1 MTFIRLFCILSIALS
16 SLAAPAT
23 DDAPEAADEKAWLAF
38 PEGLT
43 GTADPLRFLIEQA
56 QVSLRARSD
65 PKSTEV
71 WRARVPGLKRA
82 LAGSLGLDPFP
93 PRTPLNARTTGQVK
107 RSFYR
112 VENIVFESRPGFFVP
127 ANVYIPE
134 DAPLP
139 APAVVVAA
147 GHAMEHGKNHDLYQL
162 AQLSLVKQGMI
173 VLAFDPIGQGER
185 KLPGFAH
192 DLGYGS
198 LLVGQTNEGRIVW
211 DAIRAV
217 DYLCSR
223 ADVDGSRIGLA
234 GNSGG
239 GELVFYAM
247 PLDARIKA
255 GASFC
260 FVCSYDQW
268 IEKGGNHCIC
278 NHLPGITG
286 EMEQFEIVGLNA
298 PRAFLAGNG
307 TEDKIFPIDG
317 VRDTIRRAGAIY
329 ALHGVP
335 EHIDAVEAPLPHG
348 WSQPLREAGAAWL
361 SHWLTGQERKAAIPE
376 IGIVAEAPDS
386 PDLKA
391 FKSGAMPAGA
401 ETVVTLNQRLARE
414 QIGKYAAAP
423 SDLHA
428 WETRAP
434 LWREELWKVMG
445 GRPDAFEPTA
455 RTVNIFDWQGLRIE
469 VLALMVEP
477 GFEIGATL
485 ATPVDAVTS
494 DGASLFVGGFESR
507 GAALRDGRA
516 AVAARKGTVLMIDP
530 RGSGETA
537 RNLNQLVSGGI
548 VTGRTLFAQQVWDVV
563 QAARWLSHR
572 EGGQAPVSAMGEG
585 DGALLALYAAALEA
599 PFEHLEL
606 ENLLASY
613 QYYLENDQPQSILL
627 SLPGILELAD
637 VPQIIALAVTVPIHI
652 DGLIGFGKARLAPDV
667 ITDETAYPLTV
678 AALSGR
684 SEILKLE

>member
-1 MTFIRLFCILSIALS
+1 MKINPLVCLFLFVFSAPVVP
-16 SLAAPAT
+16 AAE
-23 DDAPEAADEKAWLAF
+23 DAPDTGDERAWLAF
-38 PEGLT
+38 PDGLV
-43 GTADPLRFLIEQA
+43 GTADPLRFLIEGAQA
-56 QVSLRARSD
+56 SLRQRSD
-65 PKSTEV
+65 PESREA
-71 WRARVPGLKRA
+71 WLARVPALKRD
-82 LAGSLGLDPFP
+82 LARGLGLAPLP
-93 PRTPLNARTTGQVK
+93 PRTPLNARVTGRAQ
-107 RSFYR
+107 RAFYR
-112 VENIVFESRPGFFVP
+112 VENVVYESRPGFYVS

-134 DAPLP
+134 GIELP

-147 GHAMEHGKNHDLYQL
+147 GHAMDHGKNHDLYQL
-162 AQLSLVKQGMI
+162 GQLSLVKQGMI

-217 DYLCSR
+217 DYLVSR
-223 ADVDGSRIGLA
+223 ADVDASRIGIA

-247 PLDARIKA
+247 PLDERIKA

-278 NHLPGITG
+278 NHLPGITRK
-286 EMEQFEIVGLNA
+286 MEQFEIIGLNA

-329 ALHGVP
+329 ALHGAP
-335 EHIDAVEAPLPHG
+335 DHIDAVEAPLPHG
-348 WSQPLREAGAAWL
+348 WSQPLREAGAGWL
-361 SHWLTGQERKAAIPE
+361 SHWLTGQERKEAIPE
-376 IGIVAEAPDS
+376 TGIVAEAPDS

-391 FKSGAMPAGA
+391 FKSGSMPEGA
-401 ETVVTLNQRLARE
+401 ETVITLNQQLARE
-414 QIGKYAAAP
+414 QIGTYAAAP
-423 SDLHA
+423 SDSKA
-428 WETRAP
+428 WELRAP
-434 LWREELWKVMG
+434 QWREELWAIMG
-445 GRPDAFEPTA
+445 GRPKPFEPTA
-455 RTVNIFDWQGLRIE
+455 RTVNIFEWEGLRVE

-485 ATPVDAVTS
+485 ATPVDGAAS
-494 DGASLFVGGFESR
+494 DVASLFVGGFESR

-516 AVAARKGTVLMIDP
+516 AAAARNGTVLVIDP
-530 RGSGETA
+530 RGSGESA

-548 VTGRTLFAQQVWDVV
+548 VMGRALFAQQVWDVV

-572 EGGQAPVSAMGEG
+572 NGAQVTVQANGEG

-599 PFEHLEL
+599 PFERLEL
-606 ENLLASY
+606 QNLLASY
-613 QYYLENDQPQSILL
+613 RYYLENDQPQSILL
-627 SLPGILELAD
+627 SLPSVLDVAD
-637 VPQIIALAVTVPIHI
+637 VPQIIALAVAAPIHI
-652 DGLIGFGKARLAPDV
+652 DGLIGFGKARLAG
-667 ITDETAYPLTV
+667 ELSERELAYPRAV
-678 AALSGR
+678 AALTGR
-684 SEILKLE
+684 QEGLKLE

>member
-1 MTFIRLFCILSIALS
+1 MKFSRLISLLTLALS
-16 SLAAPAT
+16 ALSVAAVEG
-23 DDAPEAADEKAWLAF
+23 APVAGEEKAWLTYPDGF
-38 PEGLT
+38 T
-43 GTADPLRFLIEQA
+43 GTADPLRFIIEASQA
-56 QVSLRARSD
+56 SLRGRID
-65 PKSTEV
+65 PESRDA
-71 WRARVPGLKRA
+71 WLARVPGLKRS
-82 LAGSLGLDPFP
+82 LAKALGLDPLP
-93 PRTPLNARTTGQVK
+93 PRTPLNARVTGRAQ

-112 VENIVFESRPGFFVP
+112 VENIVLESRPGFFVS

-134 DAPLP
+134 EVPLP

-162 AQLSLVKQGMI
+162 GQLSLVKQGMI

-211 DAIRAV
+211 DAIRAL
-217 DYLCSR
+217 DYLVSR
-223 ADVDGSRIGLA
+223 ADVDASRIGIA

-247 PLDARIKA
+247 PLDERIKA

-278 NHLPGITG
+278 NHLPGITRK
-286 EMEQFEIVGLNA
+286 MEQFEIIGLNA
-298 PRAFLAGNG
+298 PRPFLAGNG

-329 ALHGVP
+329 ALQGAP
-335 EHIDAVEAPLPHG
+335 DRLAAVEAPLPHG

-361 SHWLTGQERKAAIPE
+361 SHWLTGQERKDAIPE
-376 IGIVAEAPDS
+376 FGILAEAPDS
-386 PDLKA
+386 PEIKALKE
-391 FKSGAMPAGA
+391 GAMPEGA
-401 ETVVTLNQRLARE
+401 ETVVTLNQQLASE
-414 QIGKYAAAP
+414 QIRKYVAP
-423 SDLHA
+423 PADLQA
-428 WETRAP
+428 WEMRAP
-434 LWREELWKVMG
+434 QWREELWEVMG
-445 GRPDAFEPTA
+445 GRPEPFEPTA
-455 RTVNIFDWQGLRIE
+455 RTVNTIDWEGLRIE
-469 VLALMVEP
+469 VLAITVEP

-485 ATPVDAVTS
+485 ASPATADPAE
-494 DGASLFVGGFESR
+494 GASLFIGGFESR
-507 GAALRDGRA
+507 GAAIRDGRA
-516 AVAARKGTVLMIDP
+516 ASAARRGTVLIIDP

-548 VTGRTLFAQQVWDVV
+548 VMGRTLFAQQVWDVV

-572 EGGQAPVSAMGEG
+572 NGAQTPIEVNGAG

-599 PFEHLEL
+599 PFVRLEL
-606 ENLLASY
+606 QNLLASY
-613 QYYLENDQPQSILL
+613 RYYLENDQPQSILL
-627 SLPGILELAD
+627 SLPGVLEVAD
-637 VPQIIALAVTVPIHI
+637 IPQILALAGPLPIHV
-652 DGLIGFGKARLAPDV
+652 DGLIGFGKTRLASDV
-667 ITDETAYPLTV
+667 IENEMAYPRTV
-678 AALSGR
+678 ATMAGR
-684 SEILKLE
+684 VDGLKLE

>member
-1 MTFIRLFCILSIALS
+1 MKISRLLLLLLLALPLFS
-16 SLAAPAT
+16 VWAVEVAPVVG
-23 DDAPEAADEKAWLAF
+23 DDRAWLTY
-38 PEGLT
+38 PDGLT
-43 GTADPLRFLIEQA
+43 GTADPLRFLIEYTQA
-56 QVSLRARSD
+56 SLRQRTD
-65 PKSTEV
+65 PESRDA
-71 WRARVPGLKRA
+71 WLARVPVLKRA
-82 LAGSLGLDPFP
+82 LAKGLGLDPLP
-93 PRTPLNARTTGQVK
+93 PRTPLNAQVTGRAQ

-112 VENIVFESRPGFFVP
+112 VENIVFESRPSFYVS

-134 DAPLP
+134 GIELP

-147 GHAMEHGKNHDLYQL
+147 GHAMDHGKNHALYQL
-162 AQLSLVKQGMI
+162 GQLSLVKQGMI

-223 ADVDGSRIGLA
+223 ADVDASRIGIA

-239 GELVFYAM
+239 GELVFYTM
-247 PLDARIKA
+247 PLDERIQA

-278 NHLPGITG
+278 NHLPGITRK
-286 EMEQFEIVGLNA
+286 MEQFEIIGLNA

-307 TEDKIFPIDG
+307 SEDKIFPIDG
-317 VRDTIRRAGAIY
+317 VRDTMRRAGAIY
-329 ALHGVP
+329 ALQDAP
-335 EHIDAVEAPLPHG
+335 DRLDAVEAPLPHG

-361 SHWLTGQERKAAIPE
+361 SHWLAGQERKDAIPE
-376 IGIVAEAPDS
+376 IGIAAEAPDS

-391 FKSGAMPAGA
+391 FKGGSMPDGA
-401 ETVVTLNQRLARE
+401 ETVVTLNQRLARQ
-414 QIGKYAAAP
+414 QIRKYTAP
-423 SDLHA
+423 PADLSA

-434 LWREELWKVMG
+434 LWREDLWEIMG
-445 GRPDAFEPTA
+445 GKPEPFEPTA
-455 RTVNIFDWQGLRIE
+455 RTVNVFDWEGLRIE
-469 VLALMVEP
+469 VLAIMVEP

-485 ATPVDAVTS
+485 AGPADESPTKS
-494 DGASLFVGGFESR
+494 ASLFVGGFESR
-507 GAALRDGRA
+507 GAAVRDGRA
-516 AVAARKGTVLMIDP
+516 AAAARRGTVLIIDP

-548 VTGRTLFAQQVWDVV
+548 VMGRTLFAQQVWDVI
-563 QAARWLSHR
+563 QAARWLSNRNETQTSIH
-572 EGGQAPVSAMGEG
+572 ANGEG
-585 DGALLALYAAALEA
+585 DGALLALYAAALA
-599 PFEHLEL
+599 SPFARLDLQH
-606 ENLLASY
+606 LLASY

-627 SLPGILELAD
+627 SLPGVLEVAD
-637 VPQIIALAVTVPIHI
+637 IPQIIALAGTVPISV
-652 DGLIGFGKARLAPDV
+652 DGLIGFGKARLASDV
-667 ITDETAYPLTV
+667 IETEMAYPMTV
-678 AALSGR
+678 AALAGR
-684 SEILKLE
+684 VDMLKLE